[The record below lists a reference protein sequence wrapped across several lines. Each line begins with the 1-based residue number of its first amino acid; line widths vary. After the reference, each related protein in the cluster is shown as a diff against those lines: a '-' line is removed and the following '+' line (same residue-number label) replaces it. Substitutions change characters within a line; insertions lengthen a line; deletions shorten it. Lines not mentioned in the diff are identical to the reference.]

1 MHSQG
6 NRGFTLIELIVA
18 LTVMMMVMTVAF
30 AAFRTGLNAWE
41 RGTKAAERLERRSV
55 VERLIRR
62 QLPLAM
68 RGNIFQGKRDRLE
81 FVADYSLVDGS
92 GDFRKIEYAVEQG
105 RFLYAEDPL
114 HEFVEGEPAER
125 RFAALTAVTAPTVLA
140 ELKGISF
147 EFLGADDK
155 QMPAWVEEWDSAD
168 GVPPAVRVRLDDDN
182 FVLQMVNRK

>member
-1 MHSQG
+1 MHSHN

-41 RGTKAAERLERRSV
+41 RGTKAAERLERRSI

-68 RGNIFQGKRDRLE
+68 RGNLFQGKTDRLE
-81 FVADYSLVDGS
+81 FVADYSLVDGA
-92 GDFRKIEYAVEQG
+92 GDFRQIDYAIEQG
-105 RFLYAEDPL
+105 RFLYSEKPL
-114 HEFVEGEPAER
+114 LEFVEDEEP
-125 RFAALTAVTAPTVLA
+125 VPSTVLA
-140 ELKGISF
+140 ELKQISF
-147 EFLGADDK
+147 EFLGADSQK
-155 QMPAWVEEWDSAD
+155 MPAWVEEWDATN
-168 GVPPAVRVRLDDDN
+168 GVPPAVRVRLDGDT